1 MSLVCSQLLFS
12 ASGSSIWKHSNI
24 SPAGISV
31 SPTGETS
38 DWDSLCRCLN
48 SQSLWMSLYL
58 LSSHCE
64 RGSTFSSITSKT
76 SAAEINYTSFFP
88 SQQNQPSVNVL
99 KPLHDT
105 QVQTAGHQYWGAL
118 NWVMNTL
125 WSVASSVSAVRLWTD
140 IFCPILITFRCFLL
154 YWWR

>member
-1 MSLVCSQLLFS
+1 MSLVCSQLPFS

-31 SPTGETS
+31 APTGETS

-58 LSSHCE
+58 LSSHFE
-64 RGSTFSSITSKT
+64 RGSTFSSITLKT

-88 SQQNQPSVNVL
+88 LHQNQPSVNVL
-99 KPLHDT
+99 KPLHNT
-105 QVQTAGHQYWGAL
+105 QEQTAGHQYWGVL
-118 NWVMNTL
+118 HLVTNT
-125 WSVASSVSAVRLWTD
+125 VASSVSAVRLWTD
-140 IFCPILITFRCFLL
+140 IFWLILITFRCFLL
-154 YWWR
+154 YWWL